1 MDRSGRD
8 KEGDAGAGNGRFQ
21 TKGAG
26 LEAGVIYGTS

>member
-8 KEGDAGAGNGRFQ
+8 KERDAGAGKGRFR